1 MPTTHWPDYAD
12 NIAPVG
18 TASGG
23 RITPITDW
31 PVYADP

>member
-1 MPTTHWPDYAD
+1 MPTTSWPVYAD
-12 NIAPVG
+12 NIAPAG
-18 TASGG
+18 ATSGG

>member
-1 MPTTHWPDYAD
+1 VAGLCRQHRA
-12 NIAPVG
+12 AG